1 MLVVVHTVVRR
12 QVVRQVVAHQFVQVV
27 RVSAK
32 LTLVMMGAIQ
42 IYDSVTMGVNMKM
55 HVVVAKNVR
64 HRIQVMIWCVL
75 MDILRW
81 GTVVVL
87 QDIVA
92 SLYVTV
98 EWEVKCN

>member
-1 MLVVVHTVVRR
+1 
-12 QVVRQVVAHQFVQVV
+12 
-27 RVSAK
+27 
-32 LTLVMMGAIQ
+32 MMGAIQ
-42 IYDSVTMGVNMKM
+42 IYNSVTMGANMKM
-55 HVVVAKNVR
+55 LVVVAKNVR

-87 QDIVA
+87 KDIVA
-92 SLYVTV
+92 YLYVTV